1 MPRRRRPRCKVN
13 PSIALRKKN
22 QESAASR
29 AKGESPPPPPPPPP
43 PDPPGEEQPDP
54 PSEEPPE
61 ATSSSSGDAGNEMDY
76 KLFPE
81 LYDRQPPLPTFAD
94 VFGQPSYGM
103 MLQGSDLTTPPS
115 TSQAAGIRS
124 TPDGKFSNIP
134 STMLGDRFG
143 IIGLLAAIRTTQT
156 DPSATQ
162 LVFGEDLTTYGLDL
176 ATQGDIYVH
185 FNGPLTREP
194 PERSSMNCALEL
206 GMRAM
211 RDSMDRYPQ
220 QPPSWDPLE
229 PDPRHLG
236 LLVGVPQDQGKK
248 SERVTKKD
256 PPTAT
261 GQTRNPK
268 MDPGRS
274 QES

>member
-22 QESAASR
+22 QESASNR
-29 AKGESPPPPPPPPP
+29 QKVEPPRPPPL
-43 PDPPGEEQPDP
+43 PDP

-61 ATSSSSGDAGNEMDY
+61 TASTSSGDAGIDSDY

-94 VFGQPSYGM
+94 VFGQPIYG
-103 MLQGSDLTTPPS
+103 LVTKGSDPATSAT

-124 TPDGKFSNIP
+124 TGDGKFTNIP
-134 STMLGDRFG
+134 ATMLGDRFG
-143 IIGLLAAIRTTQT
+143 ITGLLAAMRTTHT

-176 ATQGDIYVH
+176 AAQGDIYVH

-194 PERSSMNCALEL
+194 PDRSSMDCALEL
-206 GMRAM
+206 GMRAL
-211 RDSMDRYPQ
+211 RDAMDRNPQ
-220 QPPSWDPLE
+220 KAPSLDPVE
-229 PDPRHLG
+229 PETRHLG
-236 LLVGVPQDQGKK
+236 LVVGVGLDGTKK
-248 SERVTKKD
+248 SD
-256 PPTAT
+256 PETSTDAELAT
-261 GQTRNPK
+261 DQDRDPK
-268 MDPGRS
+268 TDQERS